1 MNRRQFIGG
10 TAAISLAAATTL
22 ANAHS
27 NHDHGSHSHA
37 ANSTDNAYEAAR
49 KAAGHCVSAGQV
61 CLTHCI
67 TLLSKGDTSM
77 KDCAAAV
84 NQMLALCGAMQNL
97 AAQNSRLAP
106 SLAKSASKPAN
117 NVRPRAKNM
126 PRIMPNAKPATN
138 LAPTASKSAR
148 KSPLNSSDK
157 NGRPSESPHNEY
169 CQSRNIM
176 VSDSIVCRSPAVE
189 GSMIFRRPFY
199 LPAV

>member
-22 ANAHS
+22 ANAHG

-77 KDCAAAV
+77 QQCAAAC
-84 NQMLALCGAMQNL
+84 QKH
-97 AAQNSRLAP
+97 AAHHAECK
-106 SLAKSASKPAN
+106 ACY
-117 NVRPRAKNM
+117 
-126 PRIMPNAKPATN
+126 
-138 LAPTASKSAR
+138 
-148 KSPLNSSDK
+148 
-157 NGRPSESPHNEY
+157 ESCTDCIKE
-169 CQSRNIM
+169 CEKI
-176 VSDSIVCRSPAVE
+176 A
-189 GSMIFRRPFY
+189 
-199 LPAV
+199 A

>member
-22 ANAHS
+22 ANAHG

-97 AAQNSRLAP
+97 AP
-106 SLAKSASKPAN
+106 SLAKVCIEACKQCA
-117 NVRPRAKNM
+117 AACQKH
-126 PRIMPNAKPATN
+126 AAHHAECKACY
-138 LAPTASKSAR
+138 
-148 KSPLNSSDK
+148 
-157 NGRPSESPHNEY
+157 ESCTDCIKE
-169 CQSRNIM
+169 CEKI
-176 VSDSIVCRSPAVE
+176 A
-189 GSMIFRRPFY
+189 
-199 LPAV
+199 A

>member
-22 ANAHS
+22 ANAHG

-97 AAQNSRLAP
+97 AAQNSRLTP
-106 SLAKSASKPAN
+106 SLAKVCIEACKQCAAACQKHA
-117 NVRPRAKNM
+117 VHHAECK
-126 PRIMPNAKPATN
+126 ACY
-138 LAPTASKSAR
+138 
-148 KSPLNSSDK
+148 
-157 NGRPSESPHNEY
+157 ESCTDCIKE
-169 CQSRNIM
+169 CEKI
-176 VSDSIVCRSPAVE
+176 A
-189 GSMIFRRPFY
+189 
-199 LPAV
+199 A

>member
-22 ANAHS
+22 ANAHGH
-27 NHDHGSHSHA
+27 HDHGSHSHA

-49 KAAGHCVSAGQV
+49 KAAGRCVAAGQV

-97 AAQNSRLAP
+97 AAQNSRLTP
-106 SLAKSASKPAN
+106 SLAKVCIEACKQCA
-117 NVRPRAKNM
+117 AACQKH
-126 PRIMPNAKPATN
+126 AAHHAECKACY
-138 LAPTASKSAR
+138 
-148 KSPLNSSDK
+148 
-157 NGRPSESPHNEY
+157 ESCTDCIKE
-169 CQSRNIM
+169 CEKI
-176 VSDSIVCRSPAVE
+176 A
-189 GSMIFRRPFY
+189 
-199 LPAV
+199 A

>member
-22 ANAHS
+22 ANAHG

-37 ANSTDNAYEAAR
+37 AHSANNAYEAAR

-84 NQMLALCGAMQNL
+84 NQMLALCGAMQIWRHKIPAWHL
-97 AAQNSRLAP
+97 LWP
-106 SLAKSASKPAN
+106 KSVSKPAN

-138 LAPTASKSAR
+138 LAPTASKNAR
-148 KSPLNSSDK
+148 KSPLNFSDK
-157 NGRPSESPHNEY
+157 NRRPSESPHGEY

-176 VSDSIVCRSPAVE
+176 VSDSIVCRSA
-189 GSMIFRRPFY
+189 GQRK
-199 LPAV
+199 AA

>member
-22 ANAHS
+22 ANAHGH
-27 NHDHGSHSHA
+27 HDHGSHSHA

-49 KAAGHCVSAGQV
+49 KTAGHCVAAGQV

-97 AAQNSRLAP
+97 AAQNSRLTP
-106 SLAKSASKPAN
+106 SLAKVCIEACKQCA
-117 NVRPRAKNM
+117 AACQKH
-126 PRIMPNAKPATN
+126 AAHHAECKACY
-138 LAPTASKSAR
+138 
-148 KSPLNSSDK
+148 
-157 NGRPSESPHNEY
+157 ESCTDCIKE
-169 CQSRNIM
+169 CEKI
-176 VSDSIVCRSPAVE
+176 A
-189 GSMIFRRPFY
+189 
-199 LPAV
+199 A

>member
-22 ANAHS
+22 ANAHG

-37 ANSTDNAYEAAR
+37 VNSTDNAYEAAR

-97 AAQNSRLAP
+97 AAQNSRLTP
-106 SLAKSASKPAN
+106 SLAKVCIEACKQCAAACQKHAAHHAECKACYESC
-117 NVRPRAKNM
+117 
-126 PRIMPNAKPATN
+126 
-138 LAPTASKSAR
+138 
-148 KSPLNSSDK
+148 LNCIQACEK
-157 NGRPSESPHNEY
+157 
-169 CQSRNIM
+169 I
-176 VSDSIVCRSPAVE
+176 A
-189 GSMIFRRPFY
+189 
-199 LPAV
+199 A